1 MLLNFTQ
8 EKSRISLVFVLF
20 IGLFSISETA
30 YSSELNVYSHRQPF
44 LINPFLSASF
54 TIGTLSLNEDTPYNI
69 SLYPNPVTD
78 ILTININLGSN
89 EVVNILDIVQLA
101 NMILSGEYADNA
113 DLNSD
118 GQVNILDIVQ
128 IVNIILAQ

>member
-44 LINPFLSASF
+44 LINPFLSAF
-54 TIGTLSLNEDTPYNI
+54 ENETGVKVNVVFA
-69 SLYPNPVTD
+69 SKGLVQR
-78 ILTININLGSN
+78 LLAEGSRSP
-89 EVVNILDIVQLA
+89 A
-101 NMILSGEYADNA
+101 M
-113 DLNSD
+113 
-118 GQVNILDIVQ
+118 
-128 IVNIILAQ
+128 